1 MRSSS
6 VLNAE
11 HHAQTGFEFVQ
22 FAQKTSIVF
31 SDNRFI
37 RHIEPDVHPTSVT
50 SLNVGGLITAMQTSP
65 DYSYLALC
73 ADDDRCTRMIVFDT
87 DTYQVSAEF
96 DMDIIASE
104 MRISA
109 TNEIIWTVQYN
120 ARLFTLIRYALL
132 EGKVIASGKVNVE
145 MPAAWWQ
152 GFVSEQRK
160 MDSTDAPHALR
171 LLTDLC
177 CDYASNLRRHCFYSS
192 YLMGLKFDHISN
204 TLNVDGTI
212 IDLFDV
218 RCQDWSN
225 DVTLAFG
232 ASACQ
237 IMLYRETSPIK
248 VVDLRHLS
256 NQEVLMALPL

>member
-152 GFVSEQRK
+152 ISLCPADDGISCLLVPNR
-160 MDSTDAPHALR
+160 AILLR
-171 LLTDLC
+171 SM
-177 CDYASNLRRHCFYSS
+177 A
-192 YLMGLKFDHISN
+192 GHIESFS
-204 TLNVDGTI
+204 DI
-212 IDLFDV
+212 ELFDV